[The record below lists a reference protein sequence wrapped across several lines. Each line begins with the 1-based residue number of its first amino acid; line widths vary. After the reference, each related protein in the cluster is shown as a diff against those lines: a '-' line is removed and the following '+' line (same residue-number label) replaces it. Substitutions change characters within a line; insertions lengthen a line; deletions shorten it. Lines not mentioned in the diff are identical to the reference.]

1 MRFIEAI
8 LCGDL
13 LDTGEANPQF
23 EHLNRHRFTHCRPV
37 QIAVTAPPAVADS
50 RPQSAHE
57 TYAYRRIA
65 GEVAARIADGT
76 LKPGDRLPS
85 VRRTSAQWG
94 VSIPTV
100 LQAYRLLEAQRVVA
114 ARPKSGFFVLAR
126 SASRRVAEPRPAR
139 AAAVAAPVTTRDL
152 IVDFLEAVADPRA
165 VPLGTALPDPAFLPT
180 TRLAR
185 VLGAVVRR
193 ERVRS
198 ATISTPSGAEELR
211 AEIAR
216 RTLATRA
223 PVSPDDVVITSG
235 CAEAIALG
243 LRALTTPGDA
253 VAVESPAYFGTLQA
267 IDALGL
273 RALEVSTDPR
283 EGIRLDALEMA
294 LGSSSVA
301 AVVLTPNV
309 HNPLGCVMPDERK
322 HALAGLLDRF
332 RIPTIEDDTYAELCF
347 SPDRPASLRAFVR
360 AAPVLSCGSF
370 SKTLAPA
377 YRVGWMIPGRYRS
390 EVMRLKAAT
399 TVATALPPQLAIAEF
414 LRVGGYDH
422 HLRQLTSTLHGNL
435 QRMTSETAVR
445 FPPGTRISSPAGGFL
460 LWVELP
466 ESVDALELYRRCMA
480 REVSLA
486 PGPVF
491 SATGGNRN
499 FIRLNGGLLW
509 SPQMEQAVDVIAA
522 EAARMSG

>member
-1 MRFIEAI
+1 MTLPSLASGR
-8 LCGDL
+8 
-13 LDTGEANPQF
+13 
-23 EHLNRHRFTHCRPV
+23 RPSSDE
-37 QIAVTAPPAVADS
+37 P
-50 RPQSAHE
+50 
-57 TYAYRRIA
+57 YAYRRIA
-65 GEVAARIADGT
+65 GEVSARIADGT
-76 LKPGDRLPS
+76 LRPGDRLPS

-126 SASRRVAEPRPAR
+126 GASDRAAEPRAAR
-139 AAAVAAPVTTRDL
+139 GAAVAAHVTTGGL
-152 IVDFLEAVADPRA
+152 IVDFLEAVADHRA
-165 VPLGTALPDPAFLPT
+165 APLGTALPDAALLPT
-180 TRLAR
+180 ARLAR
-185 VLGAVVRR
+185 VLGAVVRHDQ
-193 ERVRS
+193 VRS
-198 ATISTPSGAEELR
+198 AVISTPSGAEELR
-211 AEIAR
+211 GEIAR

-223 PVSPDDVVITSG
+223 PVSRDDIVITNG

-243 LRALTTPGDA
+243 LRALTNPGDA
-253 VAVESPAYFGTLQA
+253 VVVESPAYFGTLQA
-267 IDALGL
+267 IDMLGL

-283 EGIRLDALEMA
+283 EGIRLDALEQA
-294 LGSSSVA
+294 LRSGSASA
-301 AVVLTPNV
+301 LVVTPNV

-322 HALAGLLDRF
+322 RDLAALLDQF
-332 RIPTIEDDTYAELCF
+332 GIPTIEDDTYAELSF
-347 SPDRPASLRAFVR
+347 SSDRAASLRAFVR
-360 AAPVLSCGSF
+360 TAPVLSCGSF

-377 YRVGWMIPGRYRS
+377 YRVGWMIPGRYVRD
-390 EVMRLKAAT
+390 VVRLKAAT
-399 TVATALPPQLAIAEF
+399 SVATALPPQLAIAEF

-422 HLRQLTSTLHGNL
+422 HVRQLRSTLHANL
-435 QRMTSETAVR
+435 QRVASELATR

-466 ESVDALELYRRCMA
+466 ESVDALELYRRCMV

-509 SPQMEQAVDVIAA
+509 SAQIERAVDIIAG
-522 EAARMSG
+522 EAGRMMV

>member
-1 MRFIEAI
+1 M
-8 LCGDL
+8 
-13 LDTGEANPQF
+13 PM
-23 EHLNRHRFTHCRPV
+23 
-37 QIAVTAPPAVADS
+37 TAPP
-50 RPQSAHE
+50 SAPDAQLE
-57 TYAYRRIA
+57 PAREAYAYRRIA
-65 GEVAARIADGT
+65 GEVSARIADGT
-76 LKPGDRLPS
+76 LEPGDRLPS

-114 ARPKSGFFVLAR
+114 ARPKAGFFVLAR
-126 SASRRVAEPRPAR
+126 PASRRVAEPRAAR
-139 AAAVAAPVTTRDL
+139 AAAVAAPVATRDL
-152 IVDFLEAVADPRA
+152 IVDFLEAVSDPRA

-180 TRLAR
+180 ARLAR

-193 ERVRS
+193 DPIRS

-211 AEIAR
+211 SEIAR

-223 PVSPDDVVITSG
+223 PVSRDDIVITSG

-243 LRALTTPGDA
+243 LRALTRAGDA
-253 VAVESPAYFGTLQA
+253 VVVESPAYFGTLQA

-283 EGIRLDALEMA
+283 EGIRLDALESA
-294 LGSSSVA
+294 LGSTSVA

-322 HALAGLLDRF
+322 RELAAVLDRF
-332 RIPTIEDDTYAELCF
+332 RAPTIEDDTYAELCF
-347 SPDRPASLRAFVR
+347 SPDRPVSLRAFVR
-360 AAPVLSCGSF
+360 TAPVLSCGSF

-377 YRVGWMIPGRYRS
+377 YRVGWMIPGRYRAD
-390 EVMRLKAAT
+390 VMRLKAAT

-422 HLRQLTSTLHGNL
+422 HLRQLTSTLRGNL
-435 QRMTSETAVR
+435 QRMTSEVAVR

-466 ESVDALELYRRCMA
+466 ESVDTLELYRRCMA

-509 SPQMEQAVDVIAA
+509 SPQIEQGVDVIAG
-522 EAARMSG
+522 EAARM

>member
-1 MRFIEAI
+1 MTVSPS
-8 LCGDL
+8 L
-13 LDTGEANPQF
+13 
-23 EHLNRHRFTHCRPV
+23 
-37 QIAVTAPPAVADS
+37 ADARLES
-50 RPQSAHE
+50 PDE
-57 TYAYRRIA
+57 PFAYRRIA
-65 GEVAARIADGT
+65 DEVSARIADGT
-76 LKPGDRLPS
+76 LRPGDRLPS

-100 LQAYRLLEAQRVVA
+100 LQAYRVLEAQRIVA
-114 ARPKSGFFVLAR
+114 ARPKSGFFVLA
-126 SASRRVAEPRPAR
+126 SGGSHRVAEPRAAR

-152 IVDFLEAVADPRA
+152 IVEFLEAVGDPRA
-165 VPLGTALPDPAFLPT
+165 VPLGTALPDADLLPT
-180 TRLAR
+180 ARLAR
-185 VLGAVVRR
+185 VMGAVVRR

-198 ATISTPSGAEELR
+198 AVISTPSGAEELR

-223 PVSPDDVVITSG
+223 PVSGDDIVITNG

-243 LRALTTPGDA
+243 LRALTKAGDA
-253 VAVESPAYFGTLQA
+253 VVVESPAYFGTLQA

-283 EGIRLDALEMA
+283 DGIRLEALEQA
-294 LGSSSVA
+294 LGSGSAV

-322 HALAGLLDRF
+322 RELATVLDRF
-332 RIPTIEDDTYAELCF
+332 RIPTIEDDTYAELSF

-377 YRVGWMIPGRYRS
+377 YRVGWMIPGRYRA

-399 TVATALPPQLAIAEF
+399 SVATGLPPQLAIAEF
-414 LRVGGYDH
+414 LRIGGYDH
-422 HLRQLTSTLHGNL
+422 HLRQLTSTLHANL
-435 QRMTSETAVR
+435 QRVASEVAMR
-445 FPPGTRISSPAGGFL
+445 FPEGTRISSPGGGFL

-491 SATGGNRN
+491 SATGGNRS

-509 SPQMEQAVDVIAA
+509 SAQIERAVDVIAA
-522 EAARMSG
+522 EAELMRR

>member
-1 MRFIEAI
+1 M
-8 LCGDL
+8 
-13 LDTGEANPQF
+13 
-23 EHLNRHRFTHCRPV
+23 
-37 QIAVTAPPAVADS
+37 TALPSLADGRRDS
-50 RPQSAHE
+50 SDE
-57 TYAYRRIA
+57 LYAYRRIA
-65 GEVAARIADGT
+65 SEVSAHIADGT
-76 LKPGDRLPS
+76 LRPGDRLPS

-126 SASRRVAEPRPAR
+126 GSSQRAAEPRAAR
-139 AAAVAAPVTTRDL
+139 AAAMAAHVTTGGL
-152 IVDFLEAVADPRA
+152 IVDFLEAVADHRA
-165 VPLGTALPDPAFLPT
+165 VPLGSALPDPALLPT
-180 TRLAR
+180 ARLAR
-185 VLGAVVRR
+185 VLGSVVRR
-193 ERVRS
+193 DPVRS
-198 ATISTPSGAEELR
+198 ALISTPSGAEELR
-211 AEIAR
+211 GEIAR

-223 PVSPDDVVITSG
+223 PVSRDDIVITNG

-243 LRALTTPGDA
+243 LRALTKPGDA
-253 VAVESPAYFGTLQA
+253 AIVESPAYFGTLQA

-283 EGIRLDALEMA
+283 DGIRLDALEQA
-294 LGSSSVA
+294 LASGSA
-301 AVVLTPNV
+301 TALVLTPNV

-322 HALAGLLDRF
+322 RELAALLDRF
-332 RIPTIEDDTYAELCF
+332 AIPTIEDDTYAELSF
-347 SPDRPASLRAFVR
+347 SVDRPASLRAFAR
-360 AAPVLSCGSF
+360 TAPVLSCGSF

-377 YRVGWMIPGRYRS
+377 YRVGWMIPGRYR
-390 EVMRLKAAT
+390 EEIMRLKAAT

-414 LRVGGYDH
+414 LRGGGYDH
-422 HLRQLTSTLHGNL
+422 HLRQLRSTLHANL
-435 QRMTSETAVR
+435 QRVASEVAIR

-466 ESVDALELYRRCMA
+466 ESVDAVELYRRCMA

-499 FIRLNGGLLW
+499 FVRLNGGLLW
-509 SPQMEQAVDVIAA
+509 SAEIERAMDVIAG
-522 EAARMSG
+522 EAMRMMI